1 MSKDNRFISWKEE
14 YSWDACKLKNGDY
27 GRFLS
32 SYLRN
37 QKTPLVLNLDGGWG
51 TGKTTFL
58 RQLYCDLAYTHKFPC
73 IYIDAWESDYSNDPL
88 LVIISEL
95 LEQLKRVNKQFEA
108 ADTERKILA
117 TLGKFGKKVWNTTAI
132 GLGTY
137 VSGQTD
143 NSAFVEFAKQFT
155 FSDAEAAVL
164 GGNLSSAYKQQ
175 KLALNDA
182 REALET
188 LVEFCPEG
196 HKKVF
201 VLIDELDRCRPNYA
215 IEMLE
220 TIKHF
225 FELENY
231 VFVIATD
238 TDQLSHSIQAIY
250 GANFDGREYLSR
262 FFYRTAKLPEPNR
275 YEFCRKLVDS
285 LTDDSF
291 DKLISINNND
301 AREGIFLALIELG
314 QIYNLSLRRIEQTFN
329 KFESILAFFKT
340 NVSNVY
346 FDVNVIITLLMEYD
360 STYFNCIYKE
370 RKKAIDF
377 EIRIPPSISQESKT
391 DTDNP
396 ILHAAII
403 SMGRGQYQTCTDL
416 ASKYNTSWLVATQ
429 TPKHNNVGEVI
440 SRLKTYVKM
449 NSFRQ
454 GIKDNKYIEQYES
467 CLLAL
472 QAKNHIAPLAT
483 LGDYYKYV
491 ELAQTK

>member
-14 YSWDACKLKNGDY
+14 YSWDTCKLKNGDY

-58 RQLYCDLAYTHKFPC
+58 RQLYCDLAYTNKFPC

-95 LEQLKRVNKQFEA
+95 LEQLKIVNKQFEA
-108 ADTERKILA
+108 ADTEKKILA

-137 VSGQTD
+137 VSGQTN

-275 YEFCRKLVDS
+275 NEFCRKLVDS
-285 LTDDSF
+285 LTDDCF
-291 DKLISINNND
+291 DKLILINNKD
-301 AREGIFLALIELG
+301 ARESILIALIELS
-314 QIYNLSLRRIEQTFN
+314 QVYNLSLRRIEQIFN
-329 KFESILAFFKT
+329 KFDSILVFLKD

-346 FDVNVIITLLMEYD
+346 FDVNLIISLLMEYD

-370 RKKAIDF
+370 RKKANSF
-377 EIRIPPSISQESKT
+377 EFQIPLSISQKSNT
-391 DTDNP
+391 NSNNP
-396 ILHAAII
+396 ILHAAIA
-403 SMGRGQYQTCTDL
+403 SMGIGNLENCTNL
-416 ASKYNTSWLVATQ
+416 AIKYNTSWVVATQ
-429 TPKHNNVGEVI
+429 TPKPNNVGDVI
-440 SRLKTYVKM
+440 DRLRVFSEKYRYSQVL
-449 NSFRQ
+449 
-454 GIKDNKYIEQYES
+454 KDNKYIRQYEY
-467 CLLAL
+467 CLAELKTKDQL
-472 QAKNHIAPLAT
+472 APLAT
-483 LGDYYKYV
+483 LSDYYKYV